1 MQIKQNK
8 LAVVFYNCRFI
19 LLIILFSFINL
30 PAQTTL
36 LVDFGS
42 GEPGNTYGL
51 SGWNVLIK
59 SPNVN
64 YSSAGAGGLLPNAG
78 GGEFDDYQG
87 VEGTPRSFTP
97 GERIVVT
104 WFNTSTTET
113 YSMTAR
119 ISFEDPNA
127 PNEDGTDGSWYTMRS
142 FNNYHYTYQEI
153 APGGT
158 CQTVFNIT
166 DSGVHTTAGNHSL
179 VNVNLSIEWF
189 DSNPKQYILCDKIEL
204 YDNAD
209 IISPNAPT
217 GLNASALSDSKI
229 ELNWTAPDDNVGVVE
244 YLVYLGANVEGYTR
258 TTNYT
263 AALLEPSTEYSF
275 TVTALDKAGNES
287 GHSNTASA
295 VTSAFAGNAGLF
307 NPRGL
312 EYKGAFTLPESFAYG
327 GDALAY
333 NPNGDG
339 GQSGGGSTD
348 GYAGS
353 LYISDLNVPD
363 QGFCAEVTIPAP
375 LISVSHNIDDL
386 NQVSIIQS
394 AFNIRPD
401 NVNAW
406 GDYVDIWRSDFEYV
420 PEENQLYSSWSIYYT
435 VTDIKHSSISFCD
448 PDDLSGSTKYGAW
461 YVGAQD
467 ELPNDKMLGDY
478 LFQVPQS
485 WADANTSGR
494 ALINGRYREGGLS
507 GLGPT
512 LYSIALMGIVTPPPP
527 DAVLPFTTLLQY
539 GSVAGSDDYN
549 FPNSIDDYNH
559 SDLWRDADWI
569 SGGETNAVMIIGDKA
584 HGDNWYGYQ
593 GEHMRHT
600 WVICDLP
607 YPEFPETDP
616 NGKGWQAHDYI
627 PMAIFYNPDDLAA
640 VANGAI
646 SSFEPQPYAAKRFDE
661 DIFWRNGKL
670 MEIASAVFDNVNE
683 RLFVTEFNGLND
695 GRLLVHVFEYNE
707 NLVTAVELLNFS
719 ASAENDRVILNWNT
733 VTEINN
739 SGFEIQRSKTKS
751 KNEENWQ
758 TIGFVKG
765 SGNSN
770 SYKKYFY
777 TDEFPPSGIIYYRL
791 KQVDTNGSFKYSN
804 TVEVNI
810 NLPDKFVLYQNYPN
824 PFNPSTTIKYS
835 VPKIINNQSS
845 IINLKIYDVLG
856 NEVAVLVNEAQS
868 PGNYEVTFNSQ
879 KTANHKELS
888 SGVYFYKLSAGS
900 FSSFKKLLL
909 LK

>member
-8 LAVVFYNCRFI
+8 SEVVYYNCYFT
-19 LLIILFSFINL
+19 LLIILYSFINL
-30 PAQTTL
+30 SAQTTL

-42 GEPGNTYGL
+42 SEPGNIYGL
-51 SGWNVLIK
+51 SGWNILIK

-64 YSSAGAGGLLPNAG
+64 YSSAGPGGLLPNAG

-87 VEGTPRSFTP
+87 VEGTSRSFTP

-104 WFNTSTTET
+104 WYNNSPTET

-119 ISFEDPNA
+119 ISFEDSNA

-158 CQTVFNIT
+158 CKTVFNIT
-166 DSGVHTTAGNHSL
+166 DSGVHATAGDHSL
-179 VNVNLSIEWF
+179 VNVNLNIEWF

-204 YDNAD
+204 YNDAD

-217 GLNASALSDSKI
+217 ELIASVLSDNKI
-229 ELNWTAPDDNVGVVE
+229 ELNWTAPNDNVGVVE
-244 YLVYLGANVEGYTR
+244 YLVYLGSNVEGYTR
-258 TTNYT
+258 TAGYT

-275 TVTALDKAGNES
+275 TVTALDNAGNES
-287 GHSNTASA
+287 GHSNPASA

-307 NPRGL
+307 NPSGI

-327 GDALAY
+327 GDALSY

-353 LYISDLNVPD
+353 LYISDINLPD
-363 QGFCAEVTIPAP
+363 HGFCAEVTIPAP

-386 NQVSIIQS
+386 NEVSIIQS

-420 PEENQLYSSWSIYYT
+420 PEKNQLYSSWSIYYT
-435 VTDIKHSSISFCD
+435 VTDVKHSSISFCD

-478 LFQVPQS
+478 LFQAPQS
-485 WADANTSGR
+485 WADTNTSGR

-512 LYSIALMGIVTPPPP
+512 LYSIALLDTVSPPP

-539 GSVAGSDDYN
+539 GSVTGSDDYN
-549 FPNSIDDYNH
+549 FPNSIVDYNH
-559 SDLWRDADWI
+559 SDLWRDADWV

-593 GEHMRHT
+593 GERMRHN

-640 VANGAI
+640 VANGTI

-661 DIFWRNGKL
+661 NIFWRNGKL
-670 MEIASAVFDNVNE
+670 MEIASAVFDNINE

-695 GRLLVHVFEYNE
+695 GRLLVHVFE
-707 NLVTAVELLNFS
+707 
-719 ASAENDRVILNWNT
+719 
-733 VTEINN
+733 
-739 SGFEIQRSKTKS
+739 
-751 KNEENWQ
+751 
-758 TIGFVKG
+758 
-765 SGNSN
+765 
-770 SYKKYFY
+770 
-777 TDEFPPSGIIYYRL
+777 
-791 KQVDTNGSFKYSN
+791 FKYSN
-804 TVEVNI
+804 EVEVNI
-810 NLPDKFVLYQNYPN
+810 NLPEKFVLYQNYPN

-900 FSSFKKLLL
+900 FSSLKKLLL